1 MAPFLNNAYFFCR
14 YMIQVTFISN
24 SLQLLAF
31 PTVIVKKFKT
41 FIASND
47 LDKLYPLIIK
57 KNFDFG
63 YNYSFGCIVFL
74 MILIFSTTIPII
86 VPFGCLFFYI
96 KYYVDKYNLLFFYPV
111 EFDGVGTLADIV
123 IKLMI
128 FAVFLFQIVLSGL
141 FFVLNDRIDNY
152 ITYISIGY
160 MLISV
165 ILYFVAGYLFVE
177 DTKKNINKIGNNL
190 LKMESTLKNNE
201 KNKYIIANNIELT
214 TKTENNE
221 NNSIKSETTKANT
234 NIPINKSSNVKQEI
248 NKVNNNNDL
257 DQINNENSLNYNESS
272 KNLLSSNKKIAA
284 TVNTFNKSSTKQSGE
299 NNIQSESDSDDSEDD
314 YYNYD
319 KMKELE
325 NTKKVSFLKSKKPL
339 KLIKNADINYD
350 NYLGIKG
357 SLKNKLLEDLGFDFN
372 INNQNIEEKAK
383 FESSKNSNIEVNT
396 NDIQQKNLNI
406 NVKLNSNNIF
416 ELEKFNNEMSSYFYE
431 FYTHPTSKN
440 LKSKTFKDFDYNS
453 DKFAEKSEIE
463 NFYLKNKKEIDKEKE
478 IEKLNEEF
486 AIYRLEKG
494 KLVKADVA
502 GIYDDDLFEENT

>member
-1 MAPFLNNAYFFCR
+1 MTPFLNNAYFFCR

-31 PTVIVKKFKT
+31 PTVIVKKFKS

-47 LDKLYPLIIK
+47 LDKLYPFIIK

-141 FFVLNDRIDNY
+141 FYVLNDRIDSY

-177 DTKKNINKIGNNL
+177 ETKKNINKIGNNL
-190 LKMESTLKNNE
+190 LKFDIKNE
-201 KNKYIIANNIELT
+201 KYLTNIDEYRDKDNKIENKSQSIKSDTTNAFTNSNALNTHIPINENVKNIELNNLK
-214 TKTENNE
+214 TKNSDISNDSKIDKNKVSII
-221 NNSIKSETTKANT
+221 NNSKI
-234 NIPINKSSNVKQEI
+234 SS
-248 NKVNNNNDL
+248 
-257 DQINNENSLNYNESS
+257 
-272 KNLLSSNKKIAA
+272 
-284 TVNTFNKSSTKQSGE
+284 FNKLQVHKASQNE
-299 NNIQSESDSDDSEDD
+299 IIESDDESDNSDED
-314 YYNYD
+314 YENFERL
-319 KMKELE
+319 KEME
-325 NTKKVSFLKSKKPL
+325 KIKKVQFAHTKKPL
-339 KLIKNADINYD
+339 KLIKNIDIKYND
-350 NYLGIKG
+350 YLENNF
-357 SLKNKLLEDLGFDFN
+357 SLKKKLLDDLCYFPN
-372 INNQNIEEKAK
+372 KEN
-383 FESSKNSNIEVNT
+383 ESISNPN
-396 NDIQQKNLNI
+396 
-406 NVKLNSNNIF
+406 LNSNNLLNRQNSEKIDINVGFNPTNLF
-416 ELEKFNNEMSSYFYE
+416 ENEKLNKEMSSYFLD

-440 LKSKTFKDFDYNS
+440 LKSKTFKDFDYNN
-453 DKFAEKSEIE
+453 EKLTET
-463 NFYLKNKKEIDKEKE
+463 NFVEHSNLEKKKEKE
-478 IEKLNEEF
+478 KIQDIQKMNEEF
-486 AIYRLEKG
+486 AIYKLEKG
-494 KLVKADVA
+494 KLVKADVT
-502 GIYDDDLFEENT
+502 GLYEDDLFEENS